1 MASSH
6 RGSDTMTDIV
16 ERLRAENKALI
27 AMLKEPDQVGYW
39 QRKHE
44 LVVADLERL
53 RKVCKDQAGVEL
65 SEENDR
71 LIDEIE
77 RLQAEKGALT
87 AANEE
92 LIATLKELRAS
103 LESCHSYEASVA
115 LGDEQTR

>member
-1 MASSH
+1 
-6 RGSDTMTDIV
+6 MTDIV

-77 RLQAEKGALT
+77 RLKAKNDEWERRWIALAR
-87 AANEE
+87 AA
-92 LIATLKELRAS
+92 LIAPR
-103 LESCHSYEASVA
+103 
-115 LGDEQTR
+115 G